1 VVINQV
7 NKSWD
12 HNKENMDTYCLEVCK
27 LENKFYGLEFD
38 HVVRYNNLAADVLSK
53 LGSTRAQVPAGVFV
67 HELHAPSIPETAPT
81 TTDPVP
87 SQAGQEVMMID
98 VDWRQPFIDYIREQK
113 VPTDKNL
120 AEQIIR
126 RAKYYV
132 LVGDKLYR
140 RGATSGV
147 LMKCVPQEEGKDI
160 LEEIHKGVYGNHTS
174 SRTLVSKAFRRAFYW
189 PIALGDAEE
198 LIKRCQGCQY
208 FAKQQH
214 VLVYKLVTI
223 PPTWPFACWG
233 LDMIGP
239 LPTAQGGF
247 NRVFVAI
254 DKFTKWIEV
263 KPVTCPKADRVLDF
277 LDEIVHRY
285 GLPHHIITD
294 LGSNFN
300 NPQFWEYCENSG
312 IDVRYVSVA
321 HPRANGQVERANG
334 MVLDALKKRLQDAA
348 NTKGGKWIKELP
360 NALWGL
366 RTQPTKPAGQS
377 PYFLVYGSKAILP
390 ADVMWDLPVVE
401 QYDEGISEDSRRVD
415 IDGLE
420 EARCAALVQ
429 SARYLEGIRRYRD
442 LNVKERSF
450 NVGDLVLRCIQNTE
464 GLHKLSS
471 PWEGPF
477 SIAKVTGLG
486 SYCLQTLEG
495 DNVSNSWNI
504 DQLCRFYA

>member
-1 VVINQV
+1 
-7 NKSWD
+7 
-12 HNKENMDTYCLEVCK
+12 
-27 LENKFYGLEFD
+27 
-38 HVVRYNNLAADVLSK
+38 LALLALKYQRVSS
-53 LGSTRAQVPAGVFV
+53 STSFTR
-67 HELHAPSIPETAPT
+67 HPSRSRHHRPLTQRI
-81 TTDPVP
+81 
-87 SQAGQEVMMID
+87 
-98 VDWRQPFIDYIREQK
+98 IDYLSEQK
-113 VPTDKNL
+113 VPSDKNL
-120 AEQIIR
+120 AEQLIR
-126 RAKYYV
+126 HAKSYV

-140 RGATSGV
+140 RGASSGV
-147 LMKCVPQEEGKDI
+147 LMKCVPRQEGKDI
-160 LEEIHKGVYGNHTS
+160 LKEIHKGVCGNHAS
-174 SRTLVSKAFRRAFYW
+174 SRTLVSKAFRRDFYW
-189 PIALGDAEE
+189 PTSLGDAEQ
-198 LIKRCQGCQY
+198 LVRRCQGCQY

-214 VLVYKLVTI
+214 VLAYKLITI

-239 LPTAQGGF
+239 LPTALGGF
-247 NRVFVAI
+247 NRVLVAI

-277 LDEIVHRY
+277 LDELVHHY

-300 NPQFWEYCENSG
+300 NHQFWEYCENSG

-321 HPRANGQVERANG
+321 HPWANGQVERTNG
-334 MVLDALKKRLQDAA
+334 MVLDALKKRLHDAA

-366 RTQPTKPAGQS
+366 RTQPSKPTRQS
-377 PYFLVYGSKAILP
+377 PYFLVYGSEAILP
-390 ADVMWDLPVVE
+390 ANVMWDSPVVE

-420 EARCAALVQ
+420 EARCATLVQ
-429 SARYLEGIRRYRD
+429 SARYLEGIRRYHDR
-442 LNVKERSF
+442 NIKECSF
-450 NVGDLVLRCIQNTE
+450 NVGDLIVRRIQNTE

-477 SIAKVTGLG
+477 IVAKVTGPG
-486 SYCLQTLEG
+486 SYRLQTLEG
-495 DNVSNSWNI
+495 EDVNNSWNI